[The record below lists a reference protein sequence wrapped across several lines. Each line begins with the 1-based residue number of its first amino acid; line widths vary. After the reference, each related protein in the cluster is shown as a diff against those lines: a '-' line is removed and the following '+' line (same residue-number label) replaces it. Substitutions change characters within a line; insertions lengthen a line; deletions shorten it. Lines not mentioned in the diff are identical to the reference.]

1 MSESKKIRIGI
12 INMNIHNIHNIF
24 NSCIKAGFKTHIIQP
39 NDKYFNSNIVI
50 LPGVGSFR
58 SGAEY
63 LKKNFFHEKLK
74 NFLQNKNNILFGI
87 CLGMQLLLDKSE
99 EFGSTKGLGLISGSV
114 KKLKNYDNSLVPQI
128 GWNKIIVQK
137 ENKLIDRRL
146 AKNFFYFVHSYFC
159 DLKNN
164 SEIMTKTVYGKNN
177 FVSSI
182 YKSNIYAT
190 QFHPEKSGPCGIKI
204 LKNLKKLI

>member
-1 MSESKKIRIGI
+1 M
-12 INMNIHNIHNIF
+12 
-24 NSCIKAGFKTHIIQP
+24 
-39 NDKYFNSNIVI
+39 
-50 LPGVGSFR
+50 
-58 SGAEY
+58 
-63 LKKNFFHEKLK
+63 
-74 NFLQNKNNILFGI
+74 
-87 CLGMQLLLDKSE
+87 
-99 EFGSTKGLGLISGSV
+99 GLISGSV
-114 KKLKNYDNSLVPQI
+114 KKLKYDNSLVPQI

-164 SEIMTKTVYGKNN
+164 SEIVTKTVYGKNN

-204 LKNLKKLI
+204 LKNLKS

>member
-1 MSESKKIRIGI
+1 MITIIDYGAGNIGSIRNMLKKIGYTSI
-12 INMNIHNIHNIF
+12 ITSKIEEIE
-24 NSCIKAGFKTHIIQP
+24 SASHI
-39 NDKYFNSNIVI
+39 I

-137 ENKLIDRRL
+137 DNKLIDRRL